1 MVPDL
6 TRADHGDQ
14 PRGIVPIVM
23 PGISC
28 RAFPAD
34 FVLSVV
40 ASCATS
46 SCMSSSLACSK
57 PKATFREN
65 AAFMYSMNDL
75 LQLLVWLQLPTDK
88 TSPSQARDAVKQIRH
103 ELDGAYDDVL
113 VAVSELVT
121 NAVRHSHS
129 GPQDRIDFRIYRTK
143 DGVRV
148 EVSDSGAG
156 FSTPPL
162 EELTPGRD
170 HGWGLPMVE
179 AIADKWGIDSGAR
192 TTVWLEVSASPSKVG
207 TTERP
212 TGLTRSL
219 VDAAFE
225 SLITL
230 NRAGIVMDWNAT
242 AAETFRFERDEAVGH
257 PIGDLIIAPT
267 DDSGPA
273 TRLRSDLGS
282 AIESTHGQPIE
293 MSLIRKG
300 GVPFPALVRLVCSNV
315 GGVDFYHLSILDV
328 SAQKRS
334 EEARDGMLAYLEY
347 LADASAVLASSLDT
361 DRTLRRLAR
370 LVVPTHADWCTI
382 NLVEDDGRI
391 RRVAAEHAD
400 PQRAAELAR
409 LLHAHPNEPDA
420 ESGVSAVIRTGEAL
434 LFEEVDDALL
444 AETANDPE
452 YHQITS
458 ELQIRSC
465 VIAPLEARGRVLG
478 SISLVYTEQDK
489 SYDPA
494 ALAFAEDLG
503 RRAGLAIDNARLYE
517 QRDRIAMTL
526 QRSLLPPYLPE
537 VPGFDLAARYEPAGT
552 GNEVGGDFYDAF
564 EGLPGQWHLVVGDVE
579 GKGPEAASLIGL
591 ARHTLRAISID
602 HPAPADALTVLNQA
616 LLSSASDL
624 CCTVAL
630 CRLDVDAK
638 SVTIARAGHP
648 APLLLRNFGSVQ
660 PIGKDGTLL
669 GAVEEPSIHEVTI
682 QMTPGDNL
690 VMFTDGVLGSRALSA
705 EQLGDM
711 LAELP
716 GKPALDIADEMSMS
730 AQRAQP
736 GGLGDDI
743 AILIA
748 HCVN

>member
-1 MVPDL
+1 
-6 TRADHGDQ
+6 
-14 PRGIVPIVM
+14 
-23 PGISC
+23 
-28 RAFPAD
+28 
-34 FVLSVV
+34 
-40 ASCATS
+40 
-46 SCMSSSLACSK
+46 
-57 PKATFREN
+57 
-65 AAFMYSMNDL
+65 MNDL
-75 LQLLVWLQLPTDK
+75 LQLLVWLQLPVDE

-121 NAVRHSHS
+121 NAVRHADT
-129 GPQDRIDFRIYRTK
+129 GPQDRIDFRMYRTNT
-143 DGVRV
+143 GVRV
-148 EVSDSGAG
+148 EVGDSGAG
-156 FSTPPL
+156 FSKPPL
-162 EELTPGRD
+162 EELIPGRD

-179 AIADKWGIDSGAR
+179 AIADTWGIESGDR
-192 TTVWLEVSASPSKVG
+192 TTVWLEVSASPSGVG
-207 TTERP
+207 KTERP

-230 NRAGIVMDWNAT
+230 DGAGIVMDWNAT
-242 AAETFRFERDEAVGH
+242 AADTFRFERDEAVGH

-282 AIESTHGQPIE
+282 AIESTHGQSIE
-293 MSLIRKG
+293 MSLIRRG
-300 GVPFPALVRLVCSNV
+300 GVPFPALVRLVRSDV
-315 GGVDFYHLSILDV
+315 GGVEFFHLSILDV

-334 EEARDGMLAYLEY
+334 EEAREGMLAYLEY
-347 LADASAVLASSLDT
+347 LADASEVLASSLDT

-452 YHQITS
+452 YLEITA

-465 VIAPLEARGRVLG
+465 VIAPLEARGRILG

-489 SYDPA
+489 TYDPA

-503 RRAGLAIDNARLYE
+503 RRAGLAIDNATLYE

-526 QRSLLPPYLPE
+526 QRSLLPPYLPD
-537 VPGFDLAARYEPAGT
+537 VPHFELTARYEPAGT

-564 EGLPGQWHLVVGDVE
+564 EGIPGVWNLVVGDVE

-602 HPAPADALTVLNQA
+602 HPSPADALSVLNQA
-616 LLSSASDL
+616 LLSGASDL

-630 CRLDVDAK
+630 VSLDPAGGT
-638 SVTIARAGHP
+638 VTVARAGHP
-648 APLLLRNFGSVQ
+648 APLMLRSFGSVERL
-660 PIGKDGTLL
+660 GEDGTLL
-669 GAVEEPSIHEVTI
+669 GAIESPRIHETTVEI
-682 QMTPGDNL
+682 RPGDNL
-690 VMFTDGVLGSRALSA
+690 VMFTDGVLGSRALTA
-705 EQLGDM
+705 DE
-711 LAELP
+711 LASLLSELP
-716 GKPALDIADEMSMS
+716 GKKASEIADEISTS
-730 AQRAQP
+730 AQQAQP

-748 HCVN
+748 RRDD